1 MLVPKRLSL
10 IHLLCPQDSAADS
23 EVKNAELNRAVEE
36 LNKLL
41 KEAVNGLNN
50 FHFFAVNYEI

>member
-1 MLVPKRLSL
+1 MCS
-10 IHLLCPQDSAADS
+10 QNAAADS

-41 KEAVNGLNN
+41 KEAMEGVKIKNASVN
-50 FHFFAVNYEI
+50 